1 MQHIVEYG
9 KWCENCFYNDKKETD
24 DPCFD
29 CLTEPAKDEG
39 RQPIHYKPKQSG
51 AWCQTCEFGVQSEDH
66 NPCLNKGEVD
76 PKTKKPTCYVK
87 IQKSDKPGKEKP
99 NARKC

>member
-9 KWCENCFYNDKKETD
+9 KWCENCFYKDTKEDD

-29 CLTEPAKDEG
+29 CLAEPAKDEG

-66 NPCLNKGEVD
+66 NPCTIKKID

-87 IQKSDKPGKEKP
+87 RETHDNKSGKEKP